1 MPYSFIYKD
10 PARNWQQ
17 DSLDDFCPGLKD
29 WNERFLDAVEDGKW
43 QKKKRYYAE
52 QKAKGVIKL
61 PALRRGRIPGAIPI
75 RQHLIW
81 MIHKMWPKLNDFPG
95 SVQNGM
101 K

>member
-61 PALRRGRIPGAIPI
+61 PALRRGRIPLALS
-75 RQHLIW
+75 Q
-81 MIHKMWPKLNDFPG
+81 
-95 SVQNGM
+95 
-101 K
+101 